1 MSKWHLIPSKDRVA
15 LFILAFILLLTV
27 GIKGYLNRKDKAL
40 SISESKEY
48 EEFIAQL
55 ENIPHDSV
63 YYYQPEFESKK
74 SSIPLARI
82 DLNIATINDL
92 KKIRELPYFLA
103 QKIINYRTILRGYT
117 SKEQLKE
124 VTGMTEEIYQ
134 KITPY
139 FIIKRSNEKIYINK
153 ETFKSLLKHPYINYE
168 QCKAIVNIRERRGA
182 FKSLKRLEL
191 LDEFTEKDILRLKD
205 YVSFEE

>member
-1 MSKWHLIPSKDRVA
+1 MNKWHLIPSKDRIA
-15 LFILAFILLLTV
+15 LFILAFILLMTI
-27 GIKGYLNRKDKAL
+27 GIKGFLNSKEKRL

-48 EEFIAQL
+48 ETFISQL
-55 ENIPHDSV
+55 ENVPSDSV
-63 YYYQPEFESKK
+63 YYYQPEFDSKK
-74 SSIPLARI
+74 SNIPLASI
-82 DLNIATINDL
+82 DLNNATINDL
-92 KKIRELPYFLA
+92 RKIKELPYFLA
-103 QKIINYRTILRGYT
+103 QKIINYRTILRGFV

-134 KITPY
+134 NITPY
-139 FIIKRSNEKIYINK
+139 FMIKRSNEKIYINK

-191 LDEFTEKDILRLKD
+191 LDEFSEKDILRLKD
-205 YVSFEE
+205 YVSFDE

>member
-1 MSKWHLIPSKDRVA
+1 MNKWHLIPSKDRIA
-15 LFILAFILLLTV
+15 LFILAFILLMTI
-27 GIKGYLNRKDKAL
+27 GIKGFLNSKEKRL

-48 EEFIAQL
+48 ETFISQL
-55 ENIPHDSV
+55 ENIPNDSV

-74 SSIPLARI
+74 SNIPLASI
-82 DLNIATINDL
+82 DLNNATINDL
-92 KKIRELPYFLA
+92 RKIKELPYFLA
-103 QKIINYRTILRGYT
+103 QKIINYRTILRGFV

-134 KITPY
+134 NITPY
-139 FIIKRSNEKIYINK
+139 FMIKRSNEKIYINK

-168 QCKAIVNIRERRGA
+168 QCKAIVNIRKRRGA

-191 LDEFTEKDILRLKD
+191 LDEFSEKDILRLKD
-205 YVSFEE
+205 YVSFGE